1 MDILVTRRLTL
12 RPPLD
17 VDAEAITAALQDTN
31 VTRMLTNVPNPYG
44 IGDAVKWIKK
54 TQNNSKDIHFCI
66 YRQKLLGVV
75 SIRESESGLP
85 DLGYWLERSAWGQ
98 GFMSEAA
105 RATVSHAFREFG
117 YDRIVSGAYEDNR
130 ASMAILEKL
139 GFEPDGAVVD
149 HNATRNCEVTCS
161 RVVLTR
167 ERFEQMFGSLDS
179 SAAA

>member
-31 VTRMLTNVPNPYG
+31 VTRMLTSVPNPYG
-44 IGDAVKWIKK
+44 ISDAVEWIKK
-54 TQNNSKDIHFCI
+54 AQNNSNDLHFCI

-75 SIRESESGLP
+75 SIRHSDSGLP

-98 GFMSEAA
+98 GLMSEAA
-105 RATVSHAFREFG
+105 RATVSHAFRKFG
-117 YDRIVSGAYEDNR
+117 HDRITSGAYEDNR
-130 ASMAILEKL
+130 ASTTILQKL
-139 GFEPDGAVVD
+139 GFQTEGAIVD
-149 HNATRNCEVTCS
+149 HNATRNCDVTCN
-161 RVVLTR
+161 RMVLTR
-167 ERFEQMFGSLDS
+167 EKFEQKFGSLDT

>member
-44 IGDAVKWIKK
+44 IKDAVKWIKQA
-54 TQNNSKDIHFCI
+54 QNNSRDIHFCI
-66 YRQKLLGVV
+66 YRQRLLGVV
-75 SIRESESGLP
+75 SIRETDSGP
-85 DLGYWLERSAWGQ
+85 ADLGYWLERSAWGQ
-98 GFMSEAA
+98 GFMTEAA
-105 RATVSHAFREFG
+105 RATVSHAFRKFG
-117 YDRIVSGAYEDNR
+117 YDKIVSGAYEDNR
-130 ASMAILEKL
+130 ASMTILEKL
-139 GFEPDGAVVD
+139 GFEPEGAIID
-149 HNATRNCEVTCS
+149 HNPTRDCEVTCS

-167 ERFEQMFGSLDS
+167 ERFEQMFGSLES

>member
-44 IGDAVKWIKK
+44 IADAVKWIDKVK
-54 TQNNSKDIHFCI
+54 NSGDVNFCI

-75 SIRESESGLP
+75 SIRETSSGPP
-85 DLGYWLERSAWGQ
+85 DLSYWLERSAWGQ
-98 GFMSEAA
+98 GFMSEAV

-117 YDRIVSGAYEDNR
+117 YDRIASGAYEDNR
-130 ASMAILEKL
+130 ASMTILEKL
-139 GFEPDGAVVD
+139 GFEPEGAIVD
-149 HNATRNCEVTCS
+149 HNATRACNVTCNK
-161 RVVLTR
+161 VVLTR
-167 ERFEQMFGSLDS
+167 EKFEQMFGSLDT